1 MNDDLEEKKEE
12 GDDEEFIEKL
22 IRWTEENKKWTKGQ
36 EERITAYVSPYAEKL
51 DVGPLLVEAAECCT
65 PDRRKKWQRKWGEA
79 AKRVMS
85 HRQYEKTRKGQA
97 AGVMP
102 LRRVYDPPGPP
113 GPGGVEAPRTYT
125 VQHIPF
131 SSADVCNWRNQNPSF
146 EENPAKIIKLF
157 EGIFKT
163 YNPTFDDVQYL
174 MDALLTTEE
183 TRRIHV
189 EARVHMR
196 AQGTPDPDIITG
208 YPDSTPNWNYQ
219 TTEGQKTLTTYRQN
233 VLNGM
238 RRAARKPTNFVKVR
252 EVVQGNEEAP
262 GAYLERLKEAY
273 RQYTPVDPDEAANAL
288 IVKAAFVAQAA
299 PDVRRKI
306 QKHEGSW
313 DRPGPAALGSRE
325 PMVKI
330 QTGNQTIPF
339 MVDTGA
345 AHSVLPMPVSKP
357 TKQTINIIGATGKS
371 QRAPFLQSVA
381 CCLGGQVVQHKFLYI
396 PECPIPLL
404 GRDLLS
410 KLQAQI
416 SFQPTGE
423 VTMTTGQTGELSLE
437 VPLREHWRLMMVKEE
452 EGTIPEDLLQEV
464 NPGVWA
470 ESNPPGMAK
479 NIPPVIVKPK
489 PFANPVAVNQYPI
502 PRRAA
507 EGVWIHL
514 ERLLRHGILRQC
526 QSQWNTPLLP
536 VKKEDGTYRPVQDL
550 RLVNQAVETLH
561 PNVPNPYTLLSLI
574 PPTAC
579 YFTVLDLK
587 DAFFCCRLAEE
598 SQPLFAFQ
606 WMDPGTGTKVQYT
619 WTRLP
624 QGFKNS
630 PTLFGVALASDLSS
644 FPTSPHRVLLQY
656 VDDLLLAC
664 SDEDTC
670 MKATKDLLNHLA
682 EAGYRVSKKK
692 AQICQPTVKYLGFDI
707 SHQQRTLREER
718 KQAII
723 QIPEPKN
730 RRELRGFLGSAGFCR
745 IWIPDFST
753 IAKPLHEST
762 RGTEKDPFVWGEEQ
776 RQAFKDLKRALQ
788 QAPALGIPNP
798 EKPFSLFVDEDR
810 GTAKGVL
817 CQKLGSW
824 QQPVAYL
831 SERLTPTE
839 QGLPPCMRAVVAVA
853 TLLNKADKFTF
864 GQDTVC
870 VTPHAVPALLD
881 MKGTYFL
888 SQAKMRK
895 CQMLLLHPRLK
906 FQVTT
911 ALNPA
916 TLLPVGEGEEQT
928 HDCIEVMDEVY
939 SSRPDLKDEA
949 DPHWLSWFV
958 DGSSF
963 VEAGQ
968 RKAGYAVV
976 ALDDQVV
983 EAKSLPPGTSAQLAE
998 LTALTRALSLA
1009 KDQKINIYT
1018 DSKYAFLTLHA
1029 HGALW
1034 KERGL
1039 LTSRGNQVAHPQ
1051 ALLNLLD
1058 AVWEPEAVAVIH
1070 CYGRTTG
1077 PGEVARGNRLADK
1090 VAKEAAREL
1099 APAPIIGAL
1108 IPEEILSTADK
1119 PAYTKQERDTAD
1131 AQELTLTNEGWY
1143 LTPDDRIWIPESLS
1157 RQITQ
1162 RYHESTHMGP
1172 DATTKQLAKCFY
1184 IAHLYQ
1190 LAAQVSRKCL
1200 LCQKNNPRTGPL
1212 APPGVQ
1218 HSGTAPMEDLV
1229 VDFTELPRCGLY
1241 RYLLVA
1247 VCTYTGW
1254 VEAWPTKTEKA
1265 IDVTRCLLKEIIPR
1279 YGLPRSI
1286 GSDNGPAFVHAV
1298 LQGLAKALQINWKL
1312 HTAYRPQSSG
1322 KVERMNRTLK
1332 NQLSKLTQETGSN
1345 WVAMLPL
1352 ALLRVRSLPS
1362 KRTHLSPF
1370 EVLFG
1375 RPVPYVR
1382 MLNPYVSQDVQ
1393 LNNYVQSLSRVL
1405 SYLNRWT
1412 QARTPCVLTEP
1423 LHQFE
1428 PGDEVWVKDWQRA
1441 PLQPCW
1447 RGPYTV
1453 LLSTPTAVKV
1463 AGITPWVHHTRVKKA
1478 ISDWTVTPDPEN
1490 SLRLTISRRL
1500 ADDRSADITPEADI
1514 STHS

>member
-1 MNDDLEEKKEE
+1 MGSGGSKCTPLQCFLNNWKAATKNDDWGFKLKRERLRTLCEVDWPTQGTNWPSEGTFDLQLINPLWRNIVNVHPDQIPYISTWKKNVEENPPWLTDCRAAFGQGARVCAVTKPKPPVLQDPEGEGEE
-12 GDDEEFIEKL
+12 ALRPPPPYVPPTAPPVPADLVSGLPGPAPQPEEEAGGGEPEKHESADDEEEDVEKFREKL
-22 IRWTEENKKWTKGQ
+22 EKQVKQGEKW
-36 EERITAYVSPYAEKL
+36 AEKDDERVRREIGPWKNEVDVALHLL
-51 DVGPLLVEAAECCT
+51 DAATCRPRQTKKKQKHLMKAWEGAKRHEA
-65 PDRRKKWQRKWGEA
+65 RKEEEESA
-79 AKRVMS
+79 AKI
-85 HRQYEKTRKGQA
+85 A
-97 AGVMP
+97 P

-113 GPGGVEAPRTYT
+113 GPGGAAAARTYT

-183 TRRIHV
+183 TRRIHA
-189 EARVHMR
+189 EARAHMR
-196 AQGTPDPDIITG
+196 AEQVAEANIPNI
-208 YPDSTPNWNYQ
+208 YPENTPNWDYQ
-219 TTEGQKTLTTYRQN
+219 TNDGQNTLTTYRQY

-273 RQYTPVDPDEAANAL
+273 RQYTPVDPDEAANAP
-288 IVKAAFVAQAA
+288 IIKAAFVAQAA
-299 PDVRRKI
+299 ADVRRKI
-306 QKHEGSW
+306 QKHEGFMGHPLEWMLEIAQTTYNLREEEAQKKKEKYQAKKLMALQSTTPIPQERGSARGGGPGRLGRNQCAICRQEGHW
-313 DRPGPAALGSRE
+313 KRECPQAHSGGRGRGDRPGPADLGSRE
-325 PMVKI
+325 PMVKL
-330 QTGNQTIPF
+330 QTGNRTIPF

-345 AHSVLPMPVSKP
+345 AHSVLPVPVSKP
-357 TKQTINIIGATGKS
+357 TKQTVNIIGATGKS
-371 QRAPFLQSVA
+371 QRAPFLQSVV
-381 CCLGGQVVQHKFLYI
+381 CRLGGQVVQHKFLYI

-423 VTMTTGQTGELSLE
+423 VTMTTGPAGEFSLE
-437 VPLREHWRLMMVKEE
+437 VPLREHWRLMVVKEE
-452 EGTIPEDLLQEV
+452 EGPIPASILEQV
-464 NPGVWA
+464 NPAVWA
-470 ESNPPGMAK
+470 EGNPPGMAR
-479 NIPPVIVKPK
+479 NIPPIIVKPK

-507 EGVWIHL
+507 EGVWVHL

-536 VKKEDGTYRPVQDL
+536 VKKEDGGYRPVQDL

-606 WMDPGTGTKVQYT
+606 WTDPGTGTRVQYT

-644 FPTSPHRVLLQY
+644 FPTSPHRILMQY

-664 SDEDTC
+664 SDENTC
-670 MKATKDLLNHLA
+670 MEATKDLLNHLA

-707 SHQQRTLREER
+707 SHQRRALREER

-745 IWIPDFST
+745 IWIPDYST

-776 RQAFKDLKRALQ
+776 QQAFKNLKRALQ

-798 EKPFSLFVDEDR
+798 EKPFSLFVDEDQ

-916 TLLPVGEGEEQT
+916 TLLPVGEGEEPP
-928 HDCIEVMDEVY
+928 HDCIEVMNEVY

-949 DPHWLSWFV
+949 NPHWPSWFV

-976 ALDDQVV
+976 ALEDQVI
-983 EAKSLPPGTSAQLAE
+983 EAKALPPGTSAQLAE
-998 LTALTRALSLA
+998 WT
-1009 KDQKINIYT
+1009 
-1018 DSKYAFLTLHA
+1018 
-1029 HGALW
+1029 
-1034 KERGL
+1034 
-1039 LTSRGNQVAHPQ
+1039 
-1051 ALLNLLD
+1051 
-1058 AVWEPEAVAVIH
+1058 
-1070 CYGRTTG
+1070 
-1077 PGEVARGNRLADK
+1077 
-1090 VAKEAAREL
+1090 
-1099 APAPIIGAL
+1099 
-1108 IPEEILSTADK
+1108 
-1119 PAYTKQERDTAD
+1119 
-1131 AQELTLTNEGWY
+1131 
-1143 LTPDDRIWIPESLS
+1143 
-1157 RQITQ
+1157 
-1162 RYHESTHMGP
+1162 HE
-1172 DATTKQLAKCFY
+1172 
-1184 IAHLYQ
+1184 
-1190 LAAQVSRKCL
+1190 
-1200 LCQKNNPRTGPL
+1200 
-1212 APPGVQ
+1212 
-1218 HSGTAPMEDLV
+1218 
-1229 VDFTELPRCGLY
+1229 
-1241 RYLLVA
+1241 
-1247 VCTYTGW
+1247 
-1254 VEAWPTKTEKA
+1254 
-1265 IDVTRCLLKEIIPR
+1265 
-1279 YGLPRSI
+1279 
-1286 GSDNGPAFVHAV
+1286 
-1298 LQGLAKALQINWKL
+1298 
-1312 HTAYRPQSSG
+1312 
-1322 KVERMNRTLK
+1322 
-1332 NQLSKLTQETGSN
+1332 
-1345 WVAMLPL
+1345 
-1352 ALLRVRSLPS
+1352 
-1362 KRTHLSPF
+1362 
-1370 EVLFG
+1370 
-1375 RPVPYVR
+1375 
-1382 MLNPYVSQDVQ
+1382 
-1393 LNNYVQSLSRVL
+1393 
-1405 SYLNRWT
+1405 
-1412 QARTPCVLTEP
+1412 RTPCVLTEP

-1428 PGDEVWVKDWQRA
+1428 PGDEVWIKDWAQT

-1447 RGPYTV
+1447 KGPHTV

-1463 AGITPWVHHTRVKKA
+1463 TGITPWVHHTRVKRVV
-1478 ISDWTVTPDPEN
+1478 SDWSATPNPTN
-1490 SLRLTISRRL
+1490 PLKLTISRRPP
-1500 ADDRSADITPEADI
+1500 DDRPAGVTPDADT
-1514 STHS
+1514 STHG

>member
-1 MNDDLEEKKEE
+1 
-12 GDDEEFIEKL
+12 
-22 IRWTEENKKWTKGQ
+22 
-36 EERITAYVSPYAEKL
+36 
-51 DVGPLLVEAAECCT
+51 
-65 PDRRKKWQRKWGEA
+65 
-79 AKRVMS
+79 
-85 HRQYEKTRKGQA
+85 
-97 AGVMP
+97 
-102 LRRVYDPPGPP
+102 
-113 GPGGVEAPRTYT
+113 
-125 VQHIPF
+125 
-131 SSADVCNWRNQNPSF
+131 
-146 EENPAKIIKLF
+146 
-157 EGIFKT
+157 
-163 YNPTFDDVQYL
+163 
-174 MDALLTTEE
+174 
-183 TRRIHV
+183 
-189 EARVHMR
+189 
-196 AQGTPDPDIITG
+196 
-208 YPDSTPNWNYQ
+208 
-219 TTEGQKTLTTYRQN
+219 
-233 VLNGM
+233 
-238 RRAARKPTNFVKVR
+238 
-252 EVVQGNEEAP
+252 
-262 GAYLERLKEAY
+262 
-273 RQYTPVDPDEAANAL
+273 
-288 IVKAAFVAQAA
+288 
-299 PDVRRKI
+299 
-306 QKHEGSW
+306 
-313 DRPGPAALGSRE
+313 
-325 PMVKI
+325 MVKI
-330 QTGNQTIPF
+330 QTGSRTIPF

-345 AHSVLPMPVSKP
+345 AHSVLPVPVSKP

-381 CCLGGQVVQHKFLYI
+381 CSLGGQVVQHKFLYI

-423 VTMTTGQTGELSLE
+423 VTMTTGPAGEFSLE

-452 EGTIPEDLLQEV
+452 EGIISEDLLQEV
-464 NPGVWA
+464 TPDVWA

-479 NIPPVIVKPK
+479 NIPPIIVKPK

-507 EGVWIHL
+507 EGVWVHL

-579 YFTVLDLK
+579 CFTVLDLK

-606 WMDPGTGTKVQYT
+606 WTDPGTGTRVQYT

-644 FPTSPHRVLLQY
+644 FPTSPRRVLLQY

-664 SDEDTC
+664 SDKDTC
-670 MKATKDLLNHLA
+670 MEATKDLLNHLG

-707 SHQQRTLREER
+707 SYQQRTLREER
-718 KQAII
+718 KQAIT
-723 QIPEPKN
+723 QIPKPKN

-745 IWIPDFST
+745 IWIPDYST

-776 RQAFKDLKRALQ
+776 QQAFQDLKRALQ

-798 EKPFSLFVDEDR
+798 EKPFSLFVDEDQ

-888 SQAKMRK
+888 SQARMRK

-949 DPHWLSWFV
+949 NPHWPSWFV

-963 VEAGQ
+963 VETGQ

-976 ALDDQVV
+976 ALEDQVI

-998 LTALTRALSLA
+998 LTALTRALNLA
-1009 KDQKINIYT
+1009 KGQEINIYT

-1070 CYGRTTG
+1070 CYGHKTG
-1077 PGEVARGNRLADK
+1077 PGEVARGNRLADR
-1090 VAKEAAREL
+1090 VAKEAAQEL
-1099 APAPIIGAL
+1099 APASVIGAL
-1108 IPEEILSTADK
+1108 VPEEILSTADK
-1119 PAYTKQERDTAD
+1119 PAYTKQEKDTAD
-1131 AQELTLTNEGWY
+1131 AQELTLSKEGWY
-1143 LTPDDRIWIPESLS
+1143 LTHDDRIWIPESLS
-1157 RQITQ
+1157 RQIIQ
-1162 RYHESTHMGP
+1162 RYHGSTHIGP
-1172 DATTKQLAKCFY
+1172 DATTKQLGKCFY

-1190 LAAQVSRKCL
+1190 LAAQISRKCL
-1200 LCQKNNPRTGPL
+1200 LCQKNNPRAGPL
-1212 APPGVQ
+1212 APPGSQ

-1229 VDFTELPRCGLY
+1229 VDFTELPRCGLH

-1265 IDVTRCLLKEIIPR
+1265 FEVTRCLLREIIPR

-1298 LQGLAKALQINWKL
+1298 LQGLVKALQINWKL

-1382 MLNPYVSQDVQ
+1382 MLTPYASQDMQ
-1393 LNNYVQSLSRVL
+1393 LNNYVQSLSQVL
-1405 SYLNRWT
+1405 SCLGAHRE
-1412 QARTPCVLTEP
+1412 R
-1423 LHQFE
+1423 
-1428 PGDEVWVKDWQRA
+1428 
-1441 PLQPCW
+1441 LQPS
-1447 RGPYTV
+1447 G
-1453 LLSTPTAVKV
+1453 
-1463 AGITPWVHHTRVKKA
+1463 
-1478 ISDWTVTPDPEN
+1478 
-1490 SLRLTISRRL
+1490 
-1500 ADDRSADITPEADI
+1500 
-1514 STHS
+1514 